1 MEGLPIGRQPL
12 DVDHDAI
19 VADRLS
25 GLSLTEVARRYSV
38 SRASVVRWVREA
50 RNNHPA
56 LSASESIHQFEEEVA
71 A

>member
-1 MEGLPIGRQPL
+1 MDGLPCGRQPL

-25 GLSLTEVARRYSV
+25 GMSLTDVAKRYGV

-50 RNNHPA
+50 KQSG
-56 LSASESIHQFEEEVA
+56 SAQAPEKNQCKEEVA